1 MKIEIGSLVKLNCE
15 NFALDEWVTRDY
27 GKLVGIVTD
36 VWEADGECKIF
47 WQGRGKFFDG
57 ACAQQSWEYSDNLE
71 LVQ

>member
-27 GKLVGIVTD
+27 GKLVGIVTE
-36 VWEADGECKIF
+36 VWESDGECKIF

-57 ACAQQSWEYSDNLE
+57 ACAQQSWEYSHNLE

>member
-15 NFALDEWVTRDY
+15 NYALDEWVTRDY
-27 GKLVGIVTD
+27 GKLVGIVTE
-36 VWEADGECKIF
+36 VWESDDEYKIF

-57 ACAQQSWEYSDNLE
+57 ASSQQSMEYSYNLE